1 LRGEFFKWGIVYKNN
16 AGRRGIWYN
25 QFLLLQ
31 EYYWRSF
38 KMKRATKKHLKEDKF
53 QQTISN
59 VVDFSREHTKEIY
72 IAGVGVLVVIL
83 AFIVFQIISAQQIKK
98 ENKALDQILTLS
110 SEIRTNPEK
119 IAELEA
125 IAGNGRFSR
134 IGYLE
139 LAKYWFEKE
148 NFAKVTPYLD
158 EISKGKKDLLFYQAK
173 DLKGQV
179 YISQKNYDNAI
190 ALYGELEEINPKE
203 YVLDAVLFHKAQAHE
218 KKGETEEA
226 LVLYKRLQ
234 EEFSQTYYGYDASAK
249 VLNLEE
255 KK

>member
-1 LRGEFFKWGIVYKNN
+1 
-16 AGRRGIWYN
+16 
-25 QFLLLQ
+25 
-31 EYYWRSF
+31 
-38 KMKRATKKHLKEDKF
+38 MKRATRKHLKEDKF
-53 QQTISN
+53 QKTITDI
-59 VVDFSREHTKEIY
+59 VDFSKKHTKEISF
-72 IAGVGVLVVIL
+72 AGVGVVVLIL
-83 AFIVFQIISAQQIKK
+83 AFIVFQLISAQQIRK
-98 ENKALDQILTLS
+98 ENKSLDQILTLS
-110 SEIRTNPEK
+110 NEIRSNPEK
-119 IAELEA
+119 IAELEEL
-125 IAGNGRFSR
+125 AGKGRFSR

-148 NFAKVTPYLD
+148 DFAKVTPFLD
-158 EISKGKKDLLFYQAK
+158 EISKGKRDLVYYQAQ

-179 YISQKNYDNAI
+179 YISQKDYDSAI
-190 ALYGELEEINPKE
+190 LLYGELEEKNPE
-203 YVLDAVLFHKAQAHE
+203 AYVLDAVLFHKAQAHE

>member
-1 LRGEFFKWGIVYKNN
+1 
-16 AGRRGIWYN
+16 
-25 QFLLLQ
+25 
-31 EYYWRSF
+31 
-38 KMKRATKKHLKEDKF
+38 MKRVTRKHLKEDKF
-53 QQTISN
+53 QKTITDI
-59 VVDFSREHTKEIY
+59 VEYSREHTKELAF
-72 IAGVGVLVVIL
+72 AGAGIVVLIL
-83 AFIVFQIISAQQIKK
+83 AFIVFQLISAQQIKK

-110 SEIRTNPEK
+110 SEIRENPEK
-119 IAELEA
+119 IAELEEL
-125 IAGNGRFSR
+125 AGKGRFSR

-148 NFAKVTPYLD
+148 DFAKVAPYLD
-158 EISKGKKDLLFYQAK
+158 EVSKGKKDLIYYQAQ

-179 YISQKNYDNAI
+179 YLNQEDYDNAI
-190 ALYGELEEINPKE
+190 ALYGELEEKNPEE

-234 EEFSQTYYGYDASAK
+234 DEFSQTYYGYDASAK
-249 VLNLEE
+249 VLDLEE